1 VFESTALPLWQKTL
15 TILLFLKWIIGN
27 QSGLSL
33 LSKGLRCCLKV
44 YGILVLKDLIIL
56 FFDAIILKCP
66 AWYHRY
72 IFCSMTENDPLI
84 IV

>member
-15 TILLFLKWIIGN
+15 TILLFFKMDYWKPIGPFRFRL
-27 QSGLSL
+27 QKAFVG
-33 LSKGLRCCLKV
+33 CLKV

-66 AWYHRY
+66 ALV
-72 IFCSMTENDPLI
+72 S
-84 IV
+84 

>member
-27 QSGLSL
+27 QSAFPLST
-33 LSKGLRCCLKV
+33 SKGLLVGCLKV

-56 FFDAIILKCP
+56 FLMQL
-66 AWYHRY
+66 
-72 IFCSMTENDPLI
+72 S
-84 IV
+84 